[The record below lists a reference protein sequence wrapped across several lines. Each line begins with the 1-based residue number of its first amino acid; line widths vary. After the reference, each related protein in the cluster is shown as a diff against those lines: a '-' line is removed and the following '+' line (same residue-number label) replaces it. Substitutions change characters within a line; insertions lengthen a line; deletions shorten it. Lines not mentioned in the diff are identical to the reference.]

1 MLSQQPLVP
10 YLLVPVFFVWDVVS
24 QIEQQRDLQKI
35 RRTFEDMYGSVDL
48 IDALLLSLILILGMV
63 GITGVGRTTDTVFF
77 VLLLML

>member
-1 MLSQQPLVP
+1 MLSQQQLVP

-24 QIEQQRDLQKI
+24 QSEQQRDLQKI

-63 GITGVGRTTDTVFF
+63 GITGVGTTTDTVFF